1 MPNSGWTR
9 RTVLL
14 HLARAGVLL
23 AQDNAPPPIPIPKQ
37 AHPRLILSDSE
48 LPRLQAL
55 LRESAQARKLL
66 AELRREGEKLLNAAP
81 PLPTRMQGE
90 TRRGLERVY
99 LFGLL
104 YRLEHEKAYL
114 APVVRELTALA
125 ESREWASVHL
135 IENAEMMQTLAI
147 GFDWFWP
154 ELKPAERDLLRQAI
168 VTKGLQPALAA
179 YQSQSGRV
187 TSAGSINMSVNACL
201 GMAALAVADEEPE
214 LSAAIL
220 KYAVDSISRSFTAS
234 GPDGNWSDAP
244 GGWSAAALHVV
255 RFLASLD
262 SVPGPTYDPAP
273 LRGLERAARYRV
285 YSMGPLGRSF
295 GPGPEASGGAPEMF
309 WISRRLHQPAFAWSE
324 QRELARQSHP
334 DALDLVWYGR
344 DAAPPQGPVWPLD
357 ALFPAQQRAFFRGA
371 WDDPEAIFL
380 GVKAGDNKTSHGRAD
395 LGSFMLDALGVR
407 WAIEAERGIPPNTI
421 AINAEPQEA
430 AAEAHIVSHEFTP
443 GLAWVALD
451 LTRAYAA
458 KAKSWQ
464 RRIGLAQREAVLIED
479 RVRATEPLEVV
490 WSMLTDAEIAFGGQS
505 ALLNKGSALLAA
517 EILTPRH
524 AVFDVVPAGANK
536 RRLVASI
543 GEKKADVDLNILLM
557 PYKAGQ
563 PRPKITARFPE

>member
-1 MPNSGWTR
+1 M
-9 RTVLL
+9 
-14 HLARAGVLL
+14 LL
-23 AQDNAPPPIPIPKQ
+23 AQDNAPTPVPTPKP
-37 AHPRLILSDSE
+37 AHPRLILPDNE

-55 LRESAQARKLL
+55 PRESAQARKLL
-66 AELRREGEKLLNAAP
+66 AELRREGEKLLNAP
-81 PLPTRMQGE
+81 PRMPGE
-90 TRRGLERVY
+90 TRREMERVY

-114 APVVRELTALA
+114 APAVRALTALA
-125 ESREWASVHL
+125 ESREWASGHL
-135 IENAEMMQTLAI
+135 VENAEMTQTLAI
-147 GFDWFWP
+147 GYDWFWP

-179 YQSQSGRV
+179 YQRQSGWV
-187 TSAGSINMSVNACL
+187 TSAASINILVNACV

-220 KYAVDSISRSFTAS
+220 KYAVDSIGRSFTAS
-234 GPDGNWSDAP
+234 GSDGSWLDGP
-244 GGWSAAALHVV
+244 GGWSFATRHGA

-262 SVPGPTYDPAP
+262 SVPGMANDAAA

-295 GPGPEASGGAPEMF
+295 GAGTGPESSGGVPEMF
-309 WISRRLHQPAFAWSE
+309 WLSRRLHQPAFAWSE

-344 DAAPPQGPVWPLD
+344 DAAPPQGPAWPLD

-380 GVKAGDNKTSHGRAD
+380 GVKGGDNKTSHGRAD

-407 WAIEAERGIPPNTI
+407 WALEAERGIVPNTV
-421 AINAEPQEA
+421 AINAEPQDG

-451 LTRAYAA
+451 LTRAYAG
-458 KAKSWQ
+458 KAKFWQ

-479 RVRATEPLEVV
+479 RVRATEPVEVV

-524 AVFDVVPAGANK
+524 AVFDVVPAGTNK

-543 GEKKADVDLNILLM
+543 GEKKADVDLNILLT